1 MGRWAAPEEAV
12 KPDTLNHIRFGVLYS
27 RDREPSM
34 DWDNIRIFLSV
45 ARAGQFS
52 AAASALGVD
61 NGTVSRRISALE
73 KSLGVRLFD
82 RQTTGCVLTEA
93 GDHLYK
99 TAEEVESQLLRAQG
113 DLSRTDVEL
122 SGAVRIAAPDGFTT
136 LFLCSRLGNLK
147 AKYPLLTVQLVP
159 MSRTLSLSKREADL
173 AITIE
178 RPDEGR
184 LSVRKLIDYSLHFY
198 AAKKYLAEHGSPRQ
212 PEDLQRHGLV
222 TYVQDLIFAD
232 QLNFMPELFGPTYSR
247 LECSTAV
254 GQLEAVRGGAGI
266 GILHDYAAYPDDQL
280 QIVLPDTV
288 FERSY
293 WIVTHLDMRELSRVR
308 AVSEFIVAEVGAQKS
323 IFRTR
328 KSVQ

>member
-1 MGRWAAPEEAV
+1 MNGNA
-12 KPDTLNHIRFGVLYS
+12 DFQ
-27 RDREPSM
+27 M

-52 AAASALGVD
+52 AAALQLRID
-61 NGTVSRRISALE
+61 NGTVGRRINALE

-82 RQTTGCVLTEA
+82 RQTTGSVLTAA
-93 GDHLYK
+93 GDRLYK
-99 TAEEVESQLLRAQG
+99 AAEEVEAQLLRAQG
-113 DLSRTDVEL
+113 DLSQSDAEL
-122 SGAVRIAAPDGFTT
+122 SGAVRLAAPDGFTT
-136 LFLCSRLGNLK
+136 LFLCPRLGHLK
-147 AKYPLLTVQLVP
+147 AKYPSLTVQLVP
-159 MSRTLSLSKREADL
+159 MSRTFSLSKREADL

-198 AAKKYLAEHGSPRQ
+198 AAKTYLAERASPQRL
-212 PEDLQRHGLV
+212 EDLQRHCLV

-232 QLNFMPELFGPTYSR
+232 QLNFMPELYGPTYSR

-266 GILHDYAAYPDDQL
+266 GILHDYAAHRDEQL
-280 QIVLPDTV
+280 QVVLPDTV

-308 AVSEFIVAEVGAQKS
+308 AMSEFILAEVAAEKS

-328 KSVQ
+328 KGVQ

>member
-1 MGRWAAPEEAV
+1 MIAQPHGYEW
-12 KPDTLNHIRFGVLYS
+12 RFQ
-27 RDREPSM
+27 M

-52 AAASALGVD
+52 AAASQLRID
-61 NGTVSRRISALE
+61 NGTVGRRINALE

-82 RQTTGCVLTEA
+82 RQTTGSVLTAA
-93 GDHLYK
+93 GDRLYK
-99 TAEEVESQLLRAQG
+99 TAEEVEAQLLRAQG
-113 DLSRTDVEL
+113 DLSQSDVEL

-136 LFLCSRLGNLK
+136 LFLCSRLGHLK
-147 AKYPLLTVQLVP
+147 AKYPSLTVQLVP
-159 MSRTLSLSKREADL
+159 MSRTFSLSKREADV

-184 LSVRKLIDYSLHFY
+184 LAVRKLIDYSLHLY
-198 AAKKYLAEHGSPRQ
+198 AAKAYLAEHGSPQRL
-212 PEDLQRHGLV
+212 EDLQRHCVV

-232 QLNFMPELFGPTYSR
+232 QLNFMPELYGPTYSR

-266 GILHDYAAYPDDQL
+266 GILHDYAAQRDEQL
-280 QIVLPDTV
+280 HIVLPGTE

-308 AVSEFIVAEVGAQKS
+308 AISEFILAEVKAQKS

-328 KSVQ
+328 SDVQQRN

>member
-1 MGRWAAPEEAV
+1 
-12 KPDTLNHIRFGVLYS
+12 
-27 RDREPSM
+27 M

-52 AAASALGVD
+52 AAAAQLRID
-61 NGTVSRRISALE
+61 NGTVGRRIGALE

-82 RQTTGCVLTEA
+82 RQTTGSVLTAA
-93 GDHLYK
+93 GDRLYK
-99 TAEEVESQLLRAQG
+99 AAEEVEAQLLRAQG
-113 DLSRTDVEL
+113 DLSRSDVEL
-122 SGAVRIAAPDGFTT
+122 SGTVRIAAPDGFTA
-136 LFLCSRLGNLK
+136 LFLCSRLGHLK
-147 AKYPLLTVQLVP
+147 AKYPSLTVQLVP
-159 MSRTLSLSKREADL
+159 MSRTFSLSKREADL

-198 AAKKYLAEHGSPRQ
+198 ASKTYLAEHGTLQRL
-212 PEDLQRHGLV
+212 EDLQRHCQI

-232 QLNFMPELFGPTYSR
+232 QLNFMPELYGPGYSR

-266 GILHDYAAYPDDQL
+266 GILHDYAAHGDERL
-280 QIVLPDTV
+280 QMVLPETV

-308 AVSEFIVAEVGAQKS
+308 AMSEFILAEVAAQRA
-323 IFRTR
+323 IFRTS
-328 KSVQ
+328 KGVQ

>member
-1 MGRWAAPEEAV
+1 MIAQPHGYEW
-12 KPDTLNHIRFGVLYS
+12 RFQ
-27 RDREPSM
+27 M

-52 AAASALGVD
+52 AAASQLRID
-61 NGTVSRRISALE
+61 NGTVGRRINALE

-82 RQTTGCVLTEA
+82 RQTTGSALTAA
-93 GDHLYK
+93 GDRLYK
-99 TAEEVESQLLRAQG
+99 TAEEVEAQLLRAQG
-113 DLSRTDVEL
+113 DLSQSDVEL

-136 LFLCSRLGNLK
+136 LFLCSRLGHLK
-147 AKYPLLTVQLVP
+147 AKYPSLTVQLVP
-159 MSRTLSLSKREADL
+159 MSRTFSLSKREADV

-184 LSVRKLIDYSLHFY
+184 LAVRKLIDYSLHLY
-198 AAKKYLAEHGSPRQ
+198 AAKAYLAEHGSPQRL
-212 PEDLQRHGLV
+212 EDLQRHCVV

-232 QLNFMPELFGPTYSR
+232 QLNFMPELYGPTYSR

-266 GILHDYAAYPDDQL
+266 GILHDYAAQRDEKL
-280 QIVLPDTV
+280 QIVLPGTE

-308 AVSEFIVAEVGAQKS
+308 AISEFILAEVKAQKS

-328 KSVQ
+328 SDVQQRN

>member
-1 MGRWAAPEEAV
+1 MIAQPHGYEW
-12 KPDTLNHIRFGVLYS
+12 RFQ
-27 RDREPSM
+27 M

-52 AAASALGVD
+52 AAASQLRID
-61 NGTVSRRISALE
+61 NGTVGRRINALE

-82 RQTTGCVLTEA
+82 RQTTGSVLTAA
-93 GDHLYK
+93 GDRLYK
-99 TAEEVESQLLRAQG
+99 TAEEVEAQLLRAQG
-113 DLSRTDVEL
+113 DLSQSDVEL

-136 LFLCSRLGNLK
+136 LFLCSRLGRLK
-147 AKYPLLTVQLVP
+147 AKYPSLTVQLVP
-159 MSRTLSLSKREADL
+159 MSRTFSLSKREADL

-184 LSVRKLIDYSLHFY
+184 LAVRKLIDYSLHFY
-198 AAKKYLAEHGSPRQ
+198 AAKAYLAEHGSPQRL
-212 PEDLQRHGLV
+212 EDLQRHCLV

-232 QLNFMPELFGPTYSR
+232 QLNFMPELYGPTYSR

-266 GILHDYAAYPDDQL
+266 GILHDYAAQRDEQL
-280 QIVLPDTV
+280 QIVVPGTV

-308 AVSEFIVAEVGAQKS
+308 AISEFILDEVKAQKS

-328 KSVQ
+328 SDIQHN

>member
-1 MGRWAAPEEAV
+1 
-12 KPDTLNHIRFGVLYS
+12 
-27 RDREPSM
+27 M

-52 AAASALGVD
+52 AAASQLRLDTA
-61 NGTVSRRISALE
+61 TVGRRINALE

-82 RQTTGCVLTEA
+82 RQTTGSVRTAA
-93 GDHLYK
+93 GDRLYR
-99 TAEEVESQLLRAQG
+99 TAEEVEAQLLRAQG
-113 DLSRTDVEL
+113 DLSRSDVEL
-122 SGAVRIAAPDGFTT
+122 SGTVRIAAPDGFTT
-136 LFLCSRLGNLK
+136 LFLCSRLSHLK
-147 AKYPLLTVQLVP
+147 AKYPSLTVQLVP
-159 MSRTLSLSKREADL
+159 MSRTFSLSKREADL

-178 RPDEGR
+178 KPEEGR

-198 AAKKYLAEHGSPRQ
+198 AAKTYLAEHGSPRQ
-212 PEDLQRHGLV
+212 LEDLQLHSLV

-232 QLNFMPELFGPTYSR
+232 QLNFMPKLYGPTYSR

-266 GILHDYAAYPDDQL
+266 GILHDYAAYHDEQL
-280 QIVLPDTV
+280 QIVLPDTA

-308 AVSEFIVAEVGAQKS
+308 AMSEFIFAEVAAQKS

-328 KSVQ
+328 

>member
-1 MGRWAAPEEAV
+1 MIAQPHGYEW
-12 KPDTLNHIRFGVLYS
+12 RFQ
-27 RDREPSM
+27 M

-52 AAASALGVD
+52 AAASQLRID
-61 NGTVSRRISALE
+61 NGTVGRRINALE

-82 RQTTGCVLTEA
+82 RQTTGSVLTAA
-93 GDHLYK
+93 GDRLYK
-99 TAEEVESQLLRAQG
+99 TAEEVEAQLLRAQG
-113 DLSRTDVEL
+113 DLSQSDVEL

-136 LFLCSRLGNLK
+136 LFLCSRLGHLK
-147 AKYPLLTVQLVP
+147 AKYPSLTVQLVP
-159 MSRTLSLSKREADL
+159 MSRTFSLSKREADV

-184 LSVRKLIDYSLHFY
+184 LAVRKLIDYSLHLY
-198 AAKKYLAEHGSPRQ
+198 AAKAYLAEHGSPQRL
-212 PEDLQRHGLV
+212 EDLQRHCVV

-232 QLNFMPELFGPTYSR
+232 QLNFMPELYGPTYSR

-266 GILHDYAAYPDDQL
+266 GILHDYADQRDEQL
-280 QIVLPDTV
+280 HIVLPGTE

-308 AVSEFIVAEVGAQKS
+308 AISEFILAEVKAQKS

-328 KSVQ
+328 SDVQQRN

>member
-1 MGRWAAPEEAV
+1 
-12 KPDTLNHIRFGVLYS
+12 
-27 RDREPSM
+27 M
-34 DWDNIRIFLSV
+34 DWDNLRIFLGV

-52 AAASALGVD
+52 AAAAALGVD

-73 KSLGVRLFD
+73 KSFGVRLFD

-93 GDHLYK
+93 GGHLFK
-99 TAEEVESQLLRAQG
+99 TAEEMESQLLRAQG
-113 DLSRTDVEL
+113 DLSRTNVEL
-122 SGAVRIAAPDGFTT
+122 SGVVRIAAPDGFTT
-136 LFLCSRLGNLK
+136 LFLCSRLGKLK
-147 AKYPLLTVQLVP
+147 AKYPSLTVQLVP
-159 MSRTLSLSKREADL
+159 MSRTFSLSKREADL
-173 AITIE
+173 AIIIE

-198 AAKKYLAEHGSPRQ
+198 AAKTYLAEHGSPRQ
-212 PEDLQRHGLV
+212 LEDLQRHSLV

-232 QLNFMPELFGPTYSR
+232 QLNFMPELYGPTYSR

-266 GILHDYAAYPDDQL
+266 GILHDYAAYPDERL
-280 QIVLPDTV
+280 QIVLPDMV

-308 AVSEFIVAEVGAQKS
+308 AMCEFILAEVGAQKS
-323 IFRTR
+323 IFRTT
-328 KSVQ
+328 KSVR

>member
-1 MGRWAAPEEAV
+1 
-12 KPDTLNHIRFGVLYS
+12 
-27 RDREPSM
+27 M

-52 AAASALGVD
+52 AAASQLRID
-61 NGTVSRRISALE
+61 NGTVGRRINALE

-82 RQTTGCVLTEA
+82 RQTTGSVLTAA
-93 GDHLYK
+93 GDRLYK
-99 TAEEVESQLLRAQG
+99 AAEEVEAQLLRAQG
-113 DLSRTDVEL
+113 DLSQSDVEL
-122 SGAVRIAAPDGFTT
+122 SGTVRIAAPDGFSTI
-136 LFLCSRLGNLK
+136 FLCSRLGQVK
-147 AKYPLLTVQLVP
+147 ARYPSLTIQLVP
-159 MSRTLSLSKREADL
+159 ISRTFSLSKREADL

-184 LSVRKLIDYSLHFY
+184 LSVRKLVDYSLHFY
-198 AAKKYLAEHGSPRQ
+198 AAKKYLAEHGTPQRL
-212 PEDLQRHGLV
+212 EDLQCHCQV

-232 QLNFMPELFGPTYSR
+232 QLNFMPVLYGPTYSR

-266 GILHDYAAYPDDQL
+266 GILHDYAAHSDEQL
-280 QIVLPDTV
+280 QIVLPGAV

-308 AVSEFIVAEVGAQKS
+308 AMSEFILAEVGTQKS
-323 IFRTR
+323 IFRTG
-328 KSVQ
+328 KGGVQ

>member
-1 MGRWAAPEEAV
+1 
-12 KPDTLNHIRFGVLYS
+12 
-27 RDREPSM
+27 M

-52 AAASALGVD
+52 AAALQLRVD
-61 NGTVSRRISALE
+61 NGTVGRRINALE

-82 RQTTGCVLTEA
+82 RQTTGSVLTAA
-93 GDHLYK
+93 GDRLYK
-99 TAEEVESQLLRAQG
+99 TAEEVEAQLLRAQG
-113 DLSRTDVEL
+113 DLSRSDVEL
-122 SGAVRIAAPDGFTT
+122 SGTVRIAAPDGFTT
-136 LFLCSRLGNLK
+136 LFLCSRLGHLH
-147 AKYPLLTVQLVP
+147 AKYPSLTVQLVP
-159 MSRTLSLSKREADL
+159 MSRTFSLSKREADL

-178 RPDEGR
+178 RPEVGR

-198 AAKKYLAEHGSPRQ
+198 AAKTYLAEHGSPQR
-212 PEDLQRHGLV
+212 PEDLQRHCLV

-232 QLNFMPELFGPTYSR
+232 QLNFMPELYGPTYSR

-266 GILHDYAAYPDDQL
+266 GILHDYAAQRDEQL
-280 QIVLPDTV
+280 QIVLPGTV

-308 AVSEFIVAEVGAQKS
+308 AMAEFILAEVGAQKA
-323 IFRTR
+323 IFRTSEDAR
-328 KSVQ
+328 KRLRTEG

>member
-1 MGRWAAPEEAV
+1 MTETNA
-12 KPDTLNHIRFGVLYS
+12 DFQ
-27 RDREPSM
+27 M

-52 AAASALGVD
+52 AAASQLRID
-61 NGTVSRRISALE
+61 NGTVGRRINALE

-82 RQTTGCVLTEA
+82 RQTTGCVLTDA
-93 GDHLYK
+93 GDRLYK
-99 TAEEVESQLLRAQG
+99 AAEEVESQLLRAQG
-113 DLSRTDVEL
+113 DLSQSDLEL
-122 SGAVRIAAPDGFTT
+122 SGTVRIAAPDGFTT
-136 LFLCSRLGNLK
+136 LFLCSRLGHLK
-147 AKYPLLTVQLVP
+147 EKHPALTVQLVP
-159 MSRTLSLSKREADL
+159 MSRTFSLSKREADL

-178 RPDEGR
+178 RPEEGR

-198 AAKKYLAEHGSPRQ
+198 AAKAYLAKHGCPQRL
-212 PEDLQRHGLV
+212 EDLQRHCLL

-232 QLNFMPELFGPTYSR
+232 QLNFLPELYGPTYSR

-266 GILHDYAAYPDDQL
+266 GILHDYAAYRDAQL

-308 AVSEFIVAEVGAQKS
+308 AMSEFILAEVGAQRS

-328 KSVQ
+328 KGP